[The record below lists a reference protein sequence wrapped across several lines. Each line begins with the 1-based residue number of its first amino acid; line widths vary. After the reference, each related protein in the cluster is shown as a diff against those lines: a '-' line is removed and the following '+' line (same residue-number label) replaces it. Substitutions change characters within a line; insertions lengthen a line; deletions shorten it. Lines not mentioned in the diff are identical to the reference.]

1 MLYSLVLFIFVIIC
15 LLLVGIILLQT
26 SQTGGMGSIGGGNSY
41 LEGALGGQGADSLL
55 LRTTTIFAVVFMCL
69 AIFLNYLDNPKSA
82 SNITVESSIE
92 YSAENDQSNNQT
104 LNSEISADSDDT
116 GNSDA
121 SNAIEAATDK
131 IEAAT
136 DKVPLE
142 ESGK

>member
-55 LRTTTIFAVVFMCL
+55 LRTTTIFAVIFMCL

-92 YSAENDQSNNQT
+92 YSADAKDNDSNNQI
-104 LNSEISADSDDT
+104 LNPEISSGSDEAENSDDP
-116 GNSDA
+116 NE
-121 SNAIEAATDK
+121 N
-131 IEAAT
+131 EAAT
-136 DKVPLE
+136 DKVPSE
-142 ESGK
+142 ESGE